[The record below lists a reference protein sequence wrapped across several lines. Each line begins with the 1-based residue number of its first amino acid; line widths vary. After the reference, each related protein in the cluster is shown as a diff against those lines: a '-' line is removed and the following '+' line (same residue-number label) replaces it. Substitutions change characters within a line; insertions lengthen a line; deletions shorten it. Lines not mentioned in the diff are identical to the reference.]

1 MDGWLCQRVNLYKD
15 QKLASESVEIL
26 SWAITPPGWRSRE
39 FEQFWG
45 FYGFGCMNYKTS
57 HRFQGEDIADCLQ
70 SQIFDMRV
78 KNEQL
83 GWLVAWKSA
92 VHRKPIAITRFA
104 AHLTTS
110 AKRMSKPPIWV
121 GLYITYRTILNI
133 GLYNRYLQ
141 RGLLKLSFSITIYL
155 YRTIHYHAVMLLK
168 NCTPISLYIHTCYI
182 PIHMYLL

>member
-104 AHLTTS
+104 AHLSRPKMPDITTL
-110 AKRMSKPPIWV
+110 AF
-121 GLYITYRTILNI
+121 GLYITYRAILNI
-133 GLYNRYLQ
+133 GLYNWLLQ
-141 RGLLKLSFSITIYL
+141 KGLLKLRFCIIVYL
-155 YRTIHYHAVMLLK
+155 I
-168 NCTPISLYIHTCYI
+168 
-182 PIHMYLL
+182 